1 MRQEVLSMSSQKVV
15 VFQSG
20 NEEYAVSIEH
30 VVSIEKLDKVNPIPH
45 LPNYLIGLM
54 KIRGELVP
62 ILDFEQIL
70 YNQSGLLNDNAR
82 VVTMYTE
89 EMSVGILVKEAK
101 EILDIPSESLKQLG
115 IMNYSKTKYFTS
127 IANLEDRM
135 ITIVDPS
142 ILVRS
147 LEGIQDI
154 QSYLEDNKGNLEV
167 SSL

>member
-1 MRQEVLSMSSQKVV
+1 MSSQKVV

-20 NEEYAVSIEH
+20 NEEYAVSIDH
-30 VVSIEKLDKVNPIPH
+30 VVSIEKLEKVNPIPH
-45 LPNYLIGLM
+45 LPTYLIGLM

-62 ILDFEQIL
+62 IIDFEQIL
-70 YNQSGLLNDNAR
+70 YNQSGLMNANAR
-82 VVTMYTE
+82 VVTMHTE

-115 IMNYSKTKYFTS
+115 IMNYSKTKYFTN

-135 ITIVDPS
+135 ITIIDPS

-167 SSL
+167 SSI

>member
-20 NEEYAVSIEH
+20 NEEYAVSIDH

-45 LPNYLIGLM
+45 LPTYLIGLM
-54 KIRGELVP
+54 NIRGELVP
-62 ILDFEQIL
+62 IIDFEQIL
-70 YNQSGLLNDNAR
+70 YNQSGLMNANAR
-82 VVTMYTE
+82 VVTMHTD
-89 EMSVGILVKEAK
+89 EMLVGILVKEAK
-101 EILDIPSESLKQLG
+101 EILDLPSESLKQLG
-115 IMNYSKTKYFTS
+115 IMNYSKTNYFTN
-127 IANLEDRM
+127 IANLEERM

-147 LEGIQDI
+147 LEGLKDI
-154 QSYLEDNKGNLEV
+154 QSYLEVNKGNLEV

>member
-1 MRQEVLSMSSQKVV
+1 MSSQKVV

>member
-1 MRQEVLSMSSQKVV
+1 MSSQKVV

-20 NEEYAVSIEH
+20 NEEYAVSIDH

-45 LPNYLIGLM
+45 LPTYLIGLM

-62 ILDFEQIL
+62 IIDFEQIL
-70 YNQSGLLNDNAR
+70 YNQSGLMNANAR
-82 VVTMYTE
+82 VVTMHTE

-101 EILDIPSESLKQLG
+101 EILDIPSESLKQMG
-115 IMNYSKTKYFTS
+115 IMNYSNTKYFTN

-135 ITIVDPS
+135 ITIIDPS

-167 SSL
+167 SSI

>member
-1 MRQEVLSMSSQKVV
+1 MSSQKVV

-20 NEEYAVSIEH
+20 NEEYAVSIDH
-30 VVSIEKLDKVNPIPH
+30 VVSIEKLEKVNPIPH
-45 LPNYLIGLM
+45 LPTYLIGLM

-62 ILDFEQIL
+62 IIDFEQIL
-70 YNQSGLLNDNAR
+70 YNQSGLMNANAR
-82 VVTMYTE
+82 VVTMHTE

-101 EILDIPSESLKQLG
+101 EILDIPSESLKQMG
-115 IMNYSKTKYFTS
+115 IMNYSKTKYFTN

-135 ITIVDPS
+135 ITIIDPS

-167 SSL
+167 SSI

>member
-1 MRQEVLSMSSQKVV
+1 MSSQKVV

-20 NEEYAVSIEH
+20 NEEYAVSIDH

-45 LPNYLIGLM
+45 LPTYLIGLM

-62 ILDFEQIL
+62 IIDFEQIL
-70 YNQSGLLNDNAR
+70 YNQSGLMNANAR
-82 VVTMYTE
+82 VVTMHTE

-101 EILDIPSESLKQLG
+101 EILDIPSESLKQMG
-115 IMNYSKTKYFTS
+115 IMNYSNTKYFTN

-135 ITIVDPS
+135 ITIIDPS

-154 QSYLEDNKGNLEV
+154 QSYLEENKGNLEV
-167 SSL
+167 SSI